1 LEADLAEVIEL
12 DFLPLKPTPMQV
24 LEDFI
29 KSNSEITDLLI
40 VAKDK
45 DDDILMG
52 CTSMDTLT
60 AMYLTMA
67 MNNYVMER
75 HGQENEPEAQD

>member
-1 LEADLAEVIEL
+1 MADIIKL
-12 DFLPLKPTPMQV
+12 DFIPKDPSPMEV

-29 KSNSEITDLLI
+29 KSNSDITDLLI

-52 CTSMDTLT
+52 CTSMDTIT

-75 HGQENEPEAQD
+75 HGQESEPEAQD